1 MTLIPSLTRP
11 PAAIL
16 VFLLI
21 AIGTVVAGAQA
32 PGQEPEGRLTLGL
45 SEKPQVFMSSTGK
58 IRVVP
63 IKGLS
68 YPWAIAF
75 LPDGSM
81 LVSEK
86 GRSTLRIVRNGV
98 VDPKPVTGLPAGI
111 DFWGDKPVRFA
122 SQSGGLDI
130 ARHPR
135 FADNRLIYFAYWK
148 PKPDNPEVRTAVL
161 VRARWDGG
169 YTLTDVRELFES
181 NSWTD
186 GPAATRI
193 TFGRDG
199 KIYMVIGAPGF
210 IEKIGHTH
218 WAQDP
223 GQHAGKVLRLN
234 EDGGAPSDNP
244 FVGRPAYKPEIYAL
258 GIRNSLGLI
267 VHPITGELWE
277 TEHGPQGGDE
287 INIIR
292 AGANYGWPLVTYGRA
307 YSTDADGKVSGLP
320 PPTVQPPTSATGIE
334 EPLTYYKP
342 SIAPSGMAFYTGSK
356 FPLWRGNLFIGGLG
370 GTQLS
375 RVVFTR
381 QGIESRRE
389 TLLFE
394 LRQRIREVREGP
406 DGLLYLTTDMK
417 DGAILRIEPASDES

>member
-1 MTLIPSLTRP
+1 MTLIPSLTRAS
-11 PAAIL
+11 AATL
-16 VFLLI
+16 VFALT
-21 AIGTVVAGAQA
+21 AAAAGGT
-32 PGQEPEGRLTLGL
+32 QEPAQEQESRLTLGL
-45 SEKPQVFMSSTGK
+45 PDKPQVFMSSTGR

-63 IKGLS
+63 IRGLA

-75 LPDGSM
+75 LPDGTM

-86 GRSTLRIVRNGV
+86 GRTTLRIVRNGV
-98 VDPKPVTGLPAGI
+98 VDPKPITGLGQGI

-130 ARHPR
+130 ALHPG
-135 FADNRLIYFAYWK
+135 FAENRLIYFAYWK
-148 PKPDNPEVRTAVL
+148 PKPDDPEVRTAVL

-169 YTLTDVRELFES
+169 YTLSEVRELFES

-186 GPAATRI
+186 GPAAARI

-210 IEKIGHTH
+210 IKEVGHTH
-218 WAQDP
+218 WSQNPAQH
-223 GQHAGKVLRLN
+223 GGKVLRLN
-234 EDGGAPSDNP
+234 DDGSAPVDNP
-244 FVGRPAYKPEIYAL
+244 FAGRPGYKPEIYAF
-258 GIRNSLGLI
+258 GIRNSLGLV
-267 VHPITGELWE
+267 VHPVTGELWE

-287 INIIR
+287 VNIIR

-307 YSTDADGKVSGLP
+307 YSTDLDGKISGLP
-320 PPTVQPPTSATGIE
+320 PPTLQPPTSATGFE

-356 FPLWRGNLFIGGLG
+356 FPLWRGNLFIGGLA

-375 RVVFTR
+375 RVVFNR
-381 QGIESRRE
+381 QGVEARRE

-406 DGLLYLTTDMK
+406 DGFLYLTTDMK